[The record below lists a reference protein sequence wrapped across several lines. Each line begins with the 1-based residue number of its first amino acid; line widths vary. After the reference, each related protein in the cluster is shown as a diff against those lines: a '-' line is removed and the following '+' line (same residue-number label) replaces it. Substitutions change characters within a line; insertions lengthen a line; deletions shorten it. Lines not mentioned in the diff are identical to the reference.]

1 MADCGSQF
9 RKQVFITA
17 KNADSTI
24 RRACLPTRNMGM
36 TYEKITTLF
45 RLIGLYAA
53 RFHLC

>member
-1 MADCGSQF
+1 MADCGSQC

-17 KNADSTI
+17 KNADSTT
-24 RRACLPTRNMGM
+24 RRACLPTRNMGI

-53 RFHLC
+53 RFRLC